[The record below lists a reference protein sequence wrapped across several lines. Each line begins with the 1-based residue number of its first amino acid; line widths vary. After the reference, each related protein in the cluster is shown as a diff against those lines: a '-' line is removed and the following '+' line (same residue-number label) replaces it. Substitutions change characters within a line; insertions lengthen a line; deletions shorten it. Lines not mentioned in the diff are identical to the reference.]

1 MLRAMHDS
9 GCAKSVMRKEIF
21 ESIPSYKDIPVNELK
36 NVFVKS
42 CSGEQERIS
51 GHVSLRF

>member
-21 ESIPSYKDIPVNELK
+21 QSIPGLGK
-36 NVFVKS
+36 
-42 CSGEQERIS
+42 G
-51 GHVSLRF
+51 